1 MAIKRIL
8 LFDIYTTGH
17 HGYYSA
23 YLSRYLLEKGY
34 KVMFITC
41 EDERTKSIFKNIPE
55 LEIEYVEGN
64 PHERISKSFVKRN
77 IQLFKIFKKGLS
89 IAMNWKANIIH
100 FLTLD
105 YNILPL
111 YPAILKL
118 QKHNIVCTLWWP
130 YFISYRKAKNL
141 NLFKKAYYKIT
152 SIMLKHMLKT
162 NVIDL
167 LFVHSAN
174 IKELINLEFKFKNF
188 FDQKIVVIPDP
199 VVTSYGQ
206 FSIKDARKM
215 LNLPEEATIML
226 YFGILNKIK
235 GIDILLES
243 IANIKGY
250 FYLVIAGR
258 PVDFSQTDID
268 IYKKKL
274 DEPYKIID
282 HIGYIPEDKVNLYF
296 LSADVVVI
304 PYRKSFLGTSGVLQ
318 RACGAGKPV
327 IATDVGEV
335 GKAVRENNLGIV
347 VEPESVIAL
356 REGILNFL
364 TNKEKIIKEAGKNA
378 LEYANKHSVTKTVE
392 IVESAYLKVFNKDQ

>member
-41 EDERTKSIFKNIPE
+41 EDERTKSIFKNIPA

-77 IQLFKIFKKGLS
+77 IQLFKIFKKCLS
-89 IAMNWKANIIH
+89 IAMNWKADIIH

-174 IKELINLEFKFKNF
+174 IKELINSEFKLKNF

-206 FSIKDARKM
+206 FSIKDARKT
-215 LNLPEEATIML
+215 LNLPENATIML

-235 GIDILLES
+235 GVDILLEA
-243 IANIKGY
+243 IAGIRSDFN
-250 FYLVIAGR
+250 LVIAGR
-258 PVDFSQTDID
+258 PVDFSQTDIER
-268 IYKKKL
+268 YKKL
-274 DEPYKIID
+274 DDKIID
-282 HIGYIPEDKVNLYF
+282 HIGYIPEEKVNLYF
-296 LSADVVVI
+296 LSADAVVI

-335 GKAVRENNLGIV
+335 GRAVMEYNLGIV

-364 TNKEKIIKEAGKNA
+364 TNKEKIIKETGKNA
-378 LEYANKHSVTKTVE
+378 LEYADKHSVTKTVE
-392 IVESAYLKVFNKDQ
+392 IVESAYLKVINKDQ